1 METEDKKAYITYL
14 SDSYE
19 KVSKEFFKNNDFHTS
34 KLKNSINLFTK
45 ESLEERIPK
54 PKRLEVYALLSG
66 ISFEQSLKSKL
77 SKIQIEINNIIK
89 ENLKYFV
96 LPDNLGLEH
105 CVFKWPNEDWNETK
119 EKIIIELLKIY
130 PFEPFLLEIIGIQIH
145 SDGCIIAKGYDKS
158 MRMKNIRRFL
168 KENLDFYPNRQ
179 SEWSHIPLG
188 RILEPIGSKK
198 YEALKV
204 FAKRYKNLK
213 ITSTLVREY
222 KFVFEKRWYMEEK
235 EIIKSI
241 GV

>member
-1 METEDKKAYITYL
+1 M
-14 SDSYE
+14 
-19 KVSKEFFKNNDFHTS
+19 
-34 KLKNSINLFTK
+34 FTK

-66 ISFEQSLKSKL
+66 ISFEHSLKSKL

-158 MRMKNIRRFL
+158 MRMKI
-168 KENLDFYPNRQ
+168 
-179 SEWSHIPLG
+179 LG
-188 RILEPIGSKK
+188 
-198 YEALKV
+198 V
-204 FAKRYKNLK
+204 F
-213 ITSTLVREY
+213 
-222 KFVFEKRWYMEEK
+222 
-235 EIIKSI
+235 
-241 GV
+241 

>member
-66 ISFEQSLKSKL
+66 VSFEQSLKSKL

-105 CVFKWPNEDWNETK
+105 CVFKWPNDQDLTK
-119 EKIIIELLKIY
+119 NML
-130 PFEPFLLEIIGIQIH
+130 
-145 SDGCIIAKGYDKS
+145 
-158 MRMKNIRRFL
+158 
-168 KENLDFYPNRQ
+168 NL
-179 SEWSHIPLG
+179 
-188 RILEPIGSKK
+188 SKK
-198 YEALKV
+198 IFNEIVARHKAFSIEVKV
-204 FAKRYKNLK
+204 FK
-213 ITSTLVREY
+213 
-222 KFVFEKRWYMEEK
+222 
-235 EIIKSI
+235 
-241 GV
+241 